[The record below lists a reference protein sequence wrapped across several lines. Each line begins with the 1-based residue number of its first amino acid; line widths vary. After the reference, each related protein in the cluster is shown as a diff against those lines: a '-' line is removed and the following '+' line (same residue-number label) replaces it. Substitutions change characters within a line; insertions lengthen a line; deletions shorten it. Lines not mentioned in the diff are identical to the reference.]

1 MFDAL
6 DSLTQRVAPADARWT
21 LRAMDEVSETLTVRQ
36 GVAEAPQRCRDT
48 GVMVSVSR
56 AGGLGHAATADLSEA
71 GLADAF
77 ARAGRMARA
86 VAGRM
91 VFDPADLPAVTAT
104 GRYEG
109 VVRRP
114 LLALGLGERLA
125 LLLSLIHI

>member
-56 AGGLGHAATADLSEA
+56 AGGLGHAATADTTASASRAAVEVLEPPASRRGA
-71 GLADAF
+71 RVAPRRSSWSPRPT
-77 ARAGRMARA
+77 ARAGARW
-86 VAGRM
+86 
-91 VFDPADLPAVTAT
+91 TCC
-104 GRYEG
+104 
-109 VVRRP
+109 
-114 LLALGLGERLA
+114 
-125 LLLSLIHI
+125 